1 MTSSNH
7 DFMLVMQGNG
17 LAVIHGFVFQP
28 VSVSVFLFFALWPF
42 TPVGTLKRSVSK
54 AIVSSQTKPQTRSAN
69 TSVVFYF
76 TVNLQHMD
84 R

>member
-28 VSVSVFLFFALWPF
+28 VCFPVLCPLAVHTRWNIKKICQQDHCELSNKTANKVCKRIRDVLFYC
-42 TPVGTLKRSVSK
+42 
-54 AIVSSQTKPQTRSAN
+54 KPAAHGSLT
-69 TSVVFYF
+69 
-76 TVNLQHMD
+76 
-84 R
+84 